1 MEEKKMIRKTLP
13 DTKTGSEIMRMECIP
28 PDNIVVGVLHVGV
41 TILAAKPKAGKTIF
55 GCNLAISVAGGKKF
69 LNSFDVT
76 KTKVLFIALED
87 TYGRIQSR
95 LSKMRYAPNNSILFA
110 YEWPTIP
117 DGGIQMLDKWLND
130 DASDNYRTRLII
142 IDTLARFRGFKKSSG
157 IYKNDYEIIANLK
170 SLADK
175 YSIGILVLNHLRK
188 DEPRDIFDMISGS
201 VGITAGADT
210 TIVMTR
216 DRGSEFATLILAGR
230 EIGDAKY
237 SLSFDE
243 TTLNWR
249 LLGNSNEF
257 NLGTAR
263 KQIVNYLKKRQA
275 SVPLKEIAADLG
287 KNKPVLYKLLTA
299 LRKEGLVMH
308 KEGGLYQYIKQD

>member
-1 MEEKKMIRKTLP
+1 MISKTLP
-13 DTKTGSEIMRMECIP
+13 DTKTGSEIMRMECVP
-28 PDNIVVGVLHVGV
+28 PDNIVVDVLHVGV
-41 TILAAKPKAGKTIF
+41 SILAAKAKAGKTIF
-55 GCNLAISVAGGKKF
+55 CCNLAISVA
-69 LNSFDVT
+69 S
-76 KTKVLFIALED
+76 VLFIALED

-95 LSKMRYAPNNSILFA
+95 LSKMRYAPNNSIHFA

-117 DGGIQMLDKWLND
+117 DGGIQMLDRWLND

-142 IDTLARFRGFKKSSG
+142 VDTLARFRGFKKSSG

-175 YSIGILVLNHLRK
+175 YSIAILVLNHLRK
-188 DEPRDIFDMISGS
+188 DEPKDIFDMVSGS
-201 VGITAGADT
+201 VGLTAAADS

-216 DRGSEFATLILAGR
+216 DRGSEFATLIIAGR

-237 SLSFDE
+237 SLIFDE

-249 LLGNSNEF
+249 MLGNSNEF
-257 NLGTAR
+257 NLGAAR
-263 KQIVNYLKKRQA
+263 KQIVNYLKKRQS

-287 KNKPVLYKLLTA
+287 KNKPVLFKLLTA
-299 LRKEGLVMH
+299 LRREGLVRH
-308 KEGGLYQYIKQD
+308 EAGGFYKYIKQD